1 MTLTNTRKVFLIVIL
16 LLAIAYIIFSLA
28 ELENILAALRQSRP
42 LYLGVA
48 VAVAAVLLVNTAA
61 TFWALYRLVGLQ
73 EIPRSLFL
81 MVTAATFVNLI
92 TPSSGMGG
100 MAVFYDEARRHD
112 LSTGRVTVVAVLYVL
127 YEYVAL
133 FAALAVGFV
142 KLVQLGKLNTAEVL
156 AVGFLLVVGITIAT
170 GLAVGYRSTV
180 QLGKVLAWL
189 AGAVN
194 RLLHPFLHRDYLNV
208 SSAYTLSDEMVDGLA
223 ALRGARPGEILLP
236 LVFTVINKLLLIL
249 ILALS
254 FLALGTPVSAG
265 TVVAGFSIGHL
276 FVYASPTPSGIGFV
290 DSILPLALNSLG
302 VPFPRAV
309 LVSLV
314 YRAVTF
320 WLPLV
325 LGAVAFRNLQ
335 RSHAERA

>member
-48 VAVAAVLLVNTAA
+48 VAVEAVLLVNTAA

-236 LVFTVINKLLLIL
+236 LLFTVINKLLLIL

-254 FLALGTPVSAG
+254 FLALGTPASAG

>member
-1 MTLTNTRKVFLIVIL
+1 MTLTNTRKVFLIVLL

-48 VAVAAVLLVNTAA
+48 VAVEAVLLVNTAA

-156 AVGFLLVVGITIAT
+156 AVGFLLVVGITIAA

-189 AGAVN
+189 AGGVN

-254 FLALGTPVSAG
+254 FLALGTPSSAG
-265 TVVAGFSIGHL
+265 TIVAGFSIGHL

-335 RSHAERA
+335 RSHAEHA